1 MQTPTEKPTMS
12 TGLNKKEL
20 ESLTEAQRLELRRLY
35 TSSHRQALE
44 QMTILR
50 QAAQAL
56 QELDEHTMEKT
67 QQILGGADRVRQIF
81 GVPNPLGVEE
91 DTEMEEYED
100 NDGNTQHAVRTI
112 SFEDLLDATQERH
125 WFLEQFSCGRTFQL
139 PHEEEGDGY
148 VLSWR

>member
-1 MQTPTEKPTMS
+1 MQTPAEKPTMS
-12 TGLNKKEL
+12 SNTGLNKKEL

-56 QELDEHTMEKT
+56 QELDEQTMAKT

-81 GVPNPLGVEE
+81 GVPTPLCV
-91 DTEMEEYED
+91 ED
-100 NDGNTQHAVRTI
+100 NTEIEEFKDGNTQHAVRTI